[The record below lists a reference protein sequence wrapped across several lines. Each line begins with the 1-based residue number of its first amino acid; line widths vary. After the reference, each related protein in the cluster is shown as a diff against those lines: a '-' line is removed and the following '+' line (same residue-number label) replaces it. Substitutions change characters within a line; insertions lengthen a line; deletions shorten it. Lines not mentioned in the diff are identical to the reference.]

1 MIDFEGELKKIL
13 NEDPL
18 GILKNRT
25 SQPITADQRLTDSFE
40 EINRFIDAN
49 GKEPIESTDITE
61 RKLFSRLKQLRKDF
75 DKASTLKDLDRHNL
89 LVDVKEIKSVDDILE
104 NDVLGLLDDGP
115 ENIFNLKNIPTEK
128 IKTDFV
134 ARRKPCKNFKDY
146 EDKFKEIQ
154 KDIKEGNRK
163 LIIHKEHHL
172 KEGRY
177 FVLDGILL
185 FLEKIEDPVIK
196 EFNDKSQGKR
206 KRLDPRIR
214 CIFENGMES
223 NMYLRSLGKELYN
236 NGSTVIQSNEE
247 AVIEFNKGFSTIT
260 DQDKETG
267 NIYILSSLSE
277 KPEIQSIKNLYKIGY
292 STTSVEKRTEN
303 AENETTFLMAPVKI
317 VSSYKTFNL
326 NPQKFEDVIHQFFSE
341 RCLDIKIADKDG
353 NYKKPKEWY
362 IAPIKV
368 IEQVIELIINREIQN
383 YKFDHLSDKIVPIQR
398 YKDDV

>member
-1 MIDFEGELKKIL
+1 MIDFESELKKIL
-13 NEDPL
+13 SEDPL

-25 SQPITADQRLTDSFE
+25 TQPITTDQRLKDSFE
-40 EINRFIDAN
+40 EINNFIDEN
-49 GKEPIESTDITE
+49 NREPIESTDITE

-75 DKASTLKDLDRHNL
+75 DKASTLQGYDRHNL
-89 LVDVKEIKSVDDILE
+89 LSDVREIKSVDDIIE

-115 ENIFNLKNIPTEK
+115 DNIFNLKNIPK
-128 IKTDFV
+128 KKDKTDFV

-146 EDKFKEIQ
+146 EEKFREVQKE
-154 KDIKEGNRK
+154 IKEGKRK

-196 EFNDKSQGKR
+196 EFNDKTQGKR

-247 AVIEFNKGFSTIT
+247 AFKEFNEGFSPIT
-260 DQDKETG
+260 DEDKATG
-267 NIYILSSLSE
+267 NIYVLSSLSK
-277 KPEIQSIKNLYKIGY
+277 KPEIQSIKDLYKIGY
-292 STTSVEKRTEN
+292 STTSVEERIEN

-326 NPQKFEDVIHQFFSE
+326 NPQKFEDLIHQVFSI
-341 RCLDIKIADKDG
+341 RRLDIKVADKEG
-353 NYKKPKEWY
+353 NLKQPKEWY
-362 IAPIKV
+362 IVPIRV
-368 IEQVIELIINREIQN
+368 IEQAIELIINKQIQN
-383 YKFDHLSDKIVPIQR
+383 YKFDHLQNKII
-398 YKDDV
+398 KT

>member
-1 MIDFEGELKKIL
+1 MIDFENELKKIL

-25 SQPITADQRLTDSFE
+25 VQPITTDQRLKDSFE
-40 EINRFIDAN
+40 EINKFIDEN
-49 GKEPIESTDITE
+49 GREPTESTDITE

-89 LVDVKEIKSVDDILE
+89 LANVREIKSVDDILD

-115 ENIFNLKNIPTEK
+115 DNIFNLKNIPPQR

-154 KDIKEGNRK
+154 KDIKEGKRK

-185 FLEKIEDPVIK
+185 FLEKIDDPIVK
-196 EFNDKSQGKR
+196 EFNDKTQGKR
-206 KRLDPRIR
+206 KRVDPRIR

-247 AVIEFNKGFSTIT
+247 AFKEFNEGFASIT
-260 DQDKETG
+260 DEYKATG
-267 NIYILSSLSE
+267 NIYVLSSLSE
-277 KPEIQSIKNLYKIGY
+277 KPEIKSIKNLYKIGY
-292 STTSVEKRTEN
+292 CTTSIEKRTEN
-303 AENETTFLMAPVKI
+303 AENETTFLMAPVKT
-317 VSSYKTFNL
+317 VSSYKTYNL

-383 YKFDHLSDKIVPIQR
+383 YKFDHLSDKIVPIS
-398 YKDDV
+398 

>member
-25 SQPITADQRLTDSFE
+25 SQPITADQRLIDSFE

-89 LVDVKEIKSVDDILE
+89 LVDVKEIKNIDDILE

-115 ENIFNLKNIPTEK
+115 DNIFNLKNIPTEK

-134 ARRKPCKNFKDY
+134 ARRKPCKNFKEY

-154 KDIKEGNRK
+154 KDIKEGKRK

-185 FLEKIEDPVIK
+185 FLEKIDDPIIK
-196 EFNDKSQGKR
+196 EFNDKTQGKR
-206 KRLDPRIR
+206 KRFDPRIR

-277 KPEIQSIKNLYKIGY
+277 KPEIKSIKNLYKIGY

-383 YKFDHLSDKIVPIQR
+383 YKFDHLSDKIVPIS
-398 YKDDV
+398 

>member
-1 MIDFEGELKKIL
+1 MIDFESELKKIL
-13 NEDPL
+13 SEDPL

-25 SQPITADQRLTDSFE
+25 TQPITTDQRLKDSFE
-40 EINRFIDAN
+40 EINNFIDEN
-49 GKEPIESTDITE
+49 NREPIESTDITE

-75 DKASTLKDLDRHNL
+75 DKASTLQGYDRHNL
-89 LVDVKEIKSVDDILE
+89 LSDVREIKSVDDIIE

-115 ENIFNLKNIPTEK
+115 DNIFNLKNIPK
-128 IKTDFV
+128 KKDKTDFV

-146 EDKFKEIQ
+146 EEKFREVQKE
-154 KDIKEGNRK
+154 IKEGKRK

-196 EFNDKSQGKR
+196 EFNDKTQGKR

-247 AVIEFNKGFSTIT
+247 AFKEFNEGFSPIT
-260 DQDKETG
+260 DEDKATG
-267 NIYILSSLSE
+267 NIYVLSSLSK
-277 KPEIQSIKNLYKIGY
+277 KPEIQSIKDLYKIGY
-292 STTSVEKRTEN
+292 STTSVEERIEN

-326 NPQKFEDVIHQFFSE
+326 NPQKFEDLIHQVFSI
-341 RCLDIKIADKDG
+341 RRLDIKVADKEG
-353 NYKKPKEWY
+353 NLKQPKEWY
-362 IAPIKV
+362 IVPIRV
-368 IEQVIELIINREIQN
+368 IEQVIELIINKQIQN
-383 YKFDHLSDKIVPIQR
+383 YKFDHLQNKIV
-398 YKDDV
+398 KT

>member
-1 MIDFEGELKKIL
+1 MIDFESELKKIL
-13 NEDPL
+13 SEDPL
-18 GILKNRT
+18 GILKNR
-25 SQPITADQRLTDSFE
+25 SVQPITTDQRLKDSFE
-40 EINRFIDAN
+40 EINKFIDEN
-49 GKEPIESTDITE
+49 GREPTESTDITE

-75 DKASTLKDLDRHNL
+75 DKASILQDYDRHNL
-89 LVDVKEIKSVDDILE
+89 LSDVREIKSVDDILE

-115 ENIFNLKNIPTEK
+115 DNIFDLKNIPKEK
-128 IKTDFV
+128 NKTDFV

-146 EDKFKEIQ
+146 DAKFKEIQ
-154 KDIKEGNRK
+154 KEIKEGKRK

-185 FLEKIEDPVIK
+185 FLEKIDDPIIK
-196 EFNDKSQGKR
+196 EFNDKTQGKR

-247 AVIEFNKGFSTIT
+247 AFKQFNEGFSPIT
-260 DQDKETG
+260 DEDEATG
-267 NIYILSSLSE
+267 NIYVLSSLSE
-277 KPEIQSIKNLYKIGY
+277 KPEIQSIKDLYKIGF
-292 STTSVEKRTEN
+292 STTSVEERIEN

-326 NPQKFEDVIHQFFSE
+326 NPQKFEDLIHQVFSN
-341 RCLDIKIADKDG
+341 RRLDIKVADKEG
-353 NYKKPKEWY
+353 NLKQPKEWY
-362 IAPIKV
+362 IVPIRV
-368 IEQVIELIINREIQN
+368 IEQAIELIINKQIQN
-383 YKFDHLSDKIVPIQR
+383 YKFDHLQNKIV
-398 YKDDV
+398 KT

>member
-1 MIDFEGELKKIL
+1 DFESELKKIL
-13 NEDPL
+13 SEDPL
-18 GILKNRT
+18 GLLKNRT
-25 SQPITADQRLTDSFE
+25 AQPITADQRLKDSFE
-40 EINRFIDAN
+40 EINKFIDKN
-49 GKEPIESTDITE
+49 GNEPTESTDISE

-75 DKASTLKDLDRHNL
+75 DKASTLRDLDRHNL
-89 LVDVKEIKSVDDILE
+89 LADVKEIKSVDDILE
-104 NDVLGLLDDGP
+104 NDVLGLLNDGP
-115 ENIFNLKNIPTEK
+115 DNIFDLKNIPPER

-154 KDIKEGNRK
+154 KDIKEGKRK

-177 FVLDGILL
+177 FILDGILL
-185 FLEKIEDPVIK
+185 FLEKIDDPIVK
-196 EFNDKSQGKR
+196 EFNDKTQGKR
-206 KRLDPRIR
+206 KRVDPRIR

-236 NGSTVIQSNEE
+236 NGNTVIQSNEE
-247 AVIEFNKGFSTIT
+247 AFKEFQEGFSTIT

-277 KPEIQSIKNLYKIGY
+277 KPEIKSIKNLYKIGY
-292 STTSVEKRTEN
+292 CTTSIEKRTEN
-303 AENETTFLMAPVKI
+303 AENETTFLMAPVKL
-317 VSSYKTFNL
+317 VSSYKTFNS
-326 NPQKFEDVIHQFFSE
+326 NPQKFEDIIHQFFSE

-368 IEQVIELIINREIQN
+368 IEQVIELIEQREIHN
-383 YKFDHLSDKIVPIQR
+383 YKFDHLLDKIVPIS
-398 YKDDV
+398 

>member
-1 MIDFEGELKKIL
+1 MIDFESELKKIL

-18 GILKNRT
+18 GILKNRAV
-25 SQPITADQRLTDSFE
+25 QPITTDQRLKDSFE
-40 EINRFIDAN
+40 EINKFIDEN
-49 GKEPIESTDITE
+49 GREPAESTEIIE

-75 DKASTLKDLDRHNL
+75 DKASTLQDYDRHDL
-89 LVDVKEIKSVDDILE
+89 LSNVREIKSVDDILD

-115 ENIFNLKNIPTEK
+115 DNIFNLKNIPK
-128 IKTDFV
+128 NKDKTDFV

-146 EDKFKEIQ
+146 EDKFKTIQ
-154 KDIKEGNRK
+154 KDLNEGKRK

-196 EFNDKSQGKR
+196 EFNDKTQGKR

-236 NGSTVIQSNEE
+236 NGSTVIQSNKE
-247 AVIEFNKGFSTIT
+247 AFKEFNEGFSTIT
-260 DQDKETG
+260 DQDKATG
-267 NIYILSSLSE
+267 NIYVLSSLSE
-277 KPEIQSIKNLYKIGY
+277 KPEIQSIKDLYKIGY
-292 STTSVEKRTEN
+292 STTSVEERIEN

-326 NPQKFEDVIHQFFSE
+326 NPQKFEDLIHQVFSI
-341 RCLDIKIADKDG
+341 RRLDIKVADKEG
-353 NYKKPKEWY
+353 NLKQPKEWY
-362 IAPIKV
+362 IVPIKV
-368 IEQVIELIINREIQN
+368 IEQAIELIINKQIQN
-383 YKFDHLSDKIVPIQR
+383 YKFDHFQNKIV
-398 YKDDV
+398 KT

>member
-1 MIDFEGELKKIL
+1 MIDFESELKEIL
-13 NEDPL
+13 KDDPL

-25 SQPITADQRLTDSFE
+25 VQPITSDNRLKDSFE
-40 EINRFIDAN
+40 EINKFIDEN
-49 GKEPIESTDITE
+49 GNEPTESTDITE

-75 DKASTLKDLDRHNL
+75 EKSSTLKDLDRHNL
-89 LVDVKEIKSVDDILE
+89 LVNVKEIKSVDDILE
-104 NDVLGLLDDGP
+104 SDVLGLLDDGP
-115 ENIFNLKNIPTEK
+115 DNIFNLKNIPKEK
-128 IKTDFV
+128 NKTDFV

-154 KDIKEGNRK
+154 KEIKEGKRK

-185 FLEKIEDPVIK
+185 FLEKIDDPIVK
-196 EFNDKSQGKR
+196 EFNDKTQGKR

-214 CIFENGMES
+214 CIFENGLES

-247 AVIEFNKGFSTIT
+247 AFKEFKEGFSTIT

-277 KPEIQSIKNLYKIGY
+277 KPEIKSIKNLYKIGY
-292 STTSVEKRTEN
+292 CTTSIDKRTEN
-303 AENETTFLMAPVKI
+303 AKNETTFLMAPVKI
-317 VSSYKTFNL
+317 ISSYKTFNL

-341 RCLDIKIADKDG
+341 RCLDMKIADKNG
-353 NYKKPKEWY
+353 NSKKPKEWY
-362 IAPIKV
+362 VAPIKV
-368 IEQVIELIINREIQN
+368 IEQVIELIINRQIQN
-383 YKFDHLSDKIVPIQR
+383 YKFDHLSDKIIPLE
-398 YKDDV
+398 KFKT

>member
-1 MIDFEGELKKIL
+1 MIDFESKLKKIL
-13 NEDPL
+13 SDDPL

-25 SQPITADQRLTDSFE
+25 TQPITTDQRLKDSFE
-40 EINRFIDAN
+40 EINNFIDEN
-49 GKEPIESTDITE
+49 NREPTESTDITE

-75 DKASTLKDLDRHNL
+75 DKASTLQDCDRHNL
-89 LVDVKEIKSVDDILE
+89 LSDVREIKSVDDIME

-115 ENIFNLKNIPTEK
+115 DNIFNLKNIPK
-128 IKTDFV
+128 KKDKTDFV

-146 EDKFKEIQ
+146 EDKFKEVQ
-154 KDIKEGNRK
+154 KEIKEGKRK
-163 LIIHKEHHL
+163 LIVHKEHHL

-185 FLEKIEDPVIK
+185 FLEKIEDTVIK
-196 EFNDKSQGKR
+196 EFNDKTQGKR

-247 AVIEFNKGFSTIT
+247 ALKEFNEGFSPIT
-260 DQDKETG
+260 DEDKATG
-267 NIYILSSLSE
+267 NIYVLSSLSK
-277 KPEIQSIKNLYKIGY
+277 KPEIQSIKDLYKIGY
-292 STTSVEKRTEN
+292 STTSVEERIEN

-326 NPQKFEDVIHQFFSE
+326 NPQKFEDLIHQVFSI
-341 RCLDIKIADKDG
+341 RCLDIKVADKEG
-353 NYKKPKEWY
+353 NLKQPKEWY
-362 IAPIKV
+362 IVPIRV
-368 IEQVIELIINREIQN
+368 IEQVIELIINKQIQN
-383 YKFDHLSDKIVPIQR
+383 YKFDHLQNKIV
-398 YKDDV
+398 KT